1 MVVQV
6 DRTAFSYRLTT
17 HALVARAV
25 LVGTLAAVALS
36 GECASRFRW
45 LNRITMSV
53 AGRGAAAGQVRDRT
67 VPASDSR

>member
-1 MVVQV
+1 MVAHV

-25 LVGTLAAVALS
+25 LVGTLAAAALS
-36 GECASRFRW
+36 GECVSRFRW
-45 LNRITMSV
+45 MSRINMSV
-53 AGRGAAAGQVRDRT
+53 AGRGGAAGQVRDRT